1 MTLLN
6 AVEGKTYRILSV
18 CADQTVRRRLLNL
31 GFVENTSVSVVKK
44 APFRGAVLVS
54 LRGCSVA
61 LRSFVASCVTV
72 GETV

>member
-1 MTLLN
+1 MTLFN

-18 CADQTVRRRLLNL
+18 CPDQSVGRRLLDL
-31 GFVENTSVSVVKK
+31 GFVENASVSVVKK
-44 APFRGAVLVS
+44 APFRGAILVS
-54 LRGCSVA
+54 LRGSCVA

>member
-18 CADQTVRRRLLNL
+18 RAAESVRRRLLDL
-31 GFVENTSVSVVKK
+31 GFVENASVSVVKK
-44 APFRGAVLVS
+44 APFRGAVVVS
-54 LRGCSVA
+54 LRGSLIA
-61 LRSFVASCVTV
+61 LRSFVASDVTV